1 MNEIVGS
8 ARAVRLVWVDPPFQ
22 PVKAVSE
29 TPPAELSNSKT
40 DRRLSTN
47 KLLHKSV
54 GGFFPFRST
63 SSSIDGVLCRR
74 HIDITVSPSHS
85 SPSHSTGRFDF
96 DVPETLLIVDIVD
109 HDPET
114 PKD

>member
-1 MNEIVGS
+1 M
-8 ARAVRLVWVDPPFQ
+8 
-22 PVKAVSE
+22 KAVSE
-29 TPPAELSNSKT
+29 TPPAEVSNSKT

-54 GGFFPFRST
+54 GGF
-63 SSSIDGVLCRR
+63 SSLPIYVQFYRRVLCRR

-96 DVPETLLIVDIVD
+96 DVPETLLIADIVD

-114 PKD
+114 PKGQSNALRSRQCWHSILMC